1 MFIFSVSERS
11 KSVSVFVCLFFGYES
26 VCVCSYSTQR
36 IHSGL
41 NDDDGLTVILFF
53 CWGRVKW
60 RCLPKARLEAGE
72 GWKVFLSSSP
82 RVNQHVGENWLLY
95 IRLE

>member
-11 KSVSVFVCLFFGYES
+11 KSVSVFVCLLFGYES

-41 NDDDGLTVILFF
+41 NDDDGLRGLFF
-53 CWGRVKW
+53 FF
-60 RCLPKARLEAGE
+60 AG
-72 GWKVFLSSSP
+72 GGGKMAMFTKS
-82 RVNQHVGENWLLY
+82 
-95 IRLE
+95 

>member
-11 KSVSVFVCLFFGYES
+11 KSVSVFVCLLFGYES

-53 CWGRVKW
+53 
-60 RCLPKARLEAGE
+60 AG
-72 GWKVFLSSSP
+72 G
-82 RVNQHVGENWLLY
+82 G
-95 IRLE
+95 

>member
-11 KSVSVFVCLFFGYES
+11 NGVSVFVCLLFGYES

-53 CWGRVKW
+53 
-60 RCLPKARLEAGE
+60 AG
-72 GWKVFLSSSP
+72 G
-82 RVNQHVGENWLLY
+82 G
-95 IRLE
+95 